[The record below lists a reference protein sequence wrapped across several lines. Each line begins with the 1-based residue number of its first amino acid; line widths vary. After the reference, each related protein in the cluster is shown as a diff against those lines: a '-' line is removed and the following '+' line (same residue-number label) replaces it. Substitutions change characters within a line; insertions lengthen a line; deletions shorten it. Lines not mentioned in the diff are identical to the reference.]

1 MDDYVPK
8 PVSREDLAAVLKR
21 WIPTVTPEEA
31 RQEGPTGS
39 APANGPKSEPVD
51 RRVLEDLEEL
61 GGVELVGELIQTLL
75 EDAPS
80 RLKGL
85 QEAVRAGEAPA
96 VRRLAH
102 ALKGSCGSMGAVEMT
117 RLAGEL
123 ERAGA
128 SWDLS
133 RSQELLERLEEDF
146 RRVRAALETER
157 TA

>member
-1 MDDYVPK
+1 M
-8 PVSREDLAAVLKR
+8 
-21 WIPTVTPEEA
+21 
-31 RQEGPTGS
+31 
-39 APANGPKSEPVD
+39 
-51 RRVLEDLEEL
+51 LEDLEEL